1 MKRVFLSILIIILI
15 FEILMF
21 PQEAMSYAT
30 MGLTLWFNNMI
41 PALFPFMVISG
52 LIIRLDIA
60 RYIIGFLHPFLYKIF
75 HTNIYCEYAMI
86 MGFLCGYPM
95 GAVIVKDLLSQ
106 NNITKQQADYL
117 LAFCNNIGPVF
128 FCSLVLPI
136 FRPDYHILLL
146 IGMYGIPLLYGLML
160 RYVFYRKA
168 FFSKSENNVNMPP
181 ELKATGNPST
191 FSKKYNHEKNFSEA
205 FTEALNRAVST
216 SLLLGACM
224 IFFNMLRFLPM
235 HFIQNNLLLQ
245 GIISW
250 LLEVNGALFLT
261 RDFYDLGLEITSLLL
276 VPFLSVGGLSCLCQ
290 SASILSGT
298 DCSLKKYIIHK
309 IIQWLLWFLLTL
321 LWLLIENLLLFYA
334 ANGVV

>member
-60 RYIIGFLHPFLYKIF
+60 QYIIGFLHPFLYKIF

-128 FCSLVLPI
+128 FCSLVMPI
-136 FRPDYHILLL
+136 FSPDYHILLL

-160 RYVFYRKA
+160 RYTFYRKA
-168 FFSKSENNVNMPP
+168 FYSKSEDIVNKPL
-181 ELKATGNPST
+181 ELKETENPNV
-191 FSKKYNHEKNFSEA
+191 FSQKYNHETTFSEA
-205 FTEALNRAVST
+205 FTEALNKAVGT

-250 LLEVNGALFLT
+250 LLEVNGAIFLT
-261 RDFYDLGLEITSLLL
+261 REFYDLGLEITSLLL
-276 VPFLSVGGLSCLCQ
+276 VSFLSVGGLSCLCQ
-290 SASILSGT
+290 TTSILSGT
-298 DCSLKKYIIHK
+298 DCSLKKYIMHK
-309 IIQWLLWFLLTL
+309 TIQWLLWFLLTL

-334 ANGVV
+334 LNGAV

>member
-1 MKRVFLSILIIILI
+1 
-15 FEILMF
+15 
-21 PQEAMSYAT
+21 MSYAS

-60 RYIIGFLHPFLYKIF
+60 QHIIGFLHPFLYKIF

-160 RYVFYRKA
+160 RYTFYRKA
-168 FFSKSENNVNMPP
+168 FSPNPDNILTKSST
-181 ELKATGNPST
+181 LKETEKSNT
-191 FSKKYNHEKNFSEA
+191 FSPQYNRETTFSEA
-205 FTEALNRAVST
+205 FTEALNNAVST
-216 SLLLGACM
+216 SFLLGACM

-261 RDFYDLGLEITSLLL
+261 KEFYDLGLKMTSLLL
-276 VPFLSVGGLSCLCQ
+276 IPFLSVGGLSCLCQ
-290 SASILSGT
+290 TTSILSGT
-298 DCSLKKYIIHK
+298 DCSLRKYIMHK
-309 IIQWLLWFLLTL
+309 SIQWILWLLLTL

-334 ANGVV
+334 WNAVV